1 MAKPQLDELDCAM
14 LTKLKGKVLPTI
26 CMDPDFHETVYARIP
41 IENYLPEISD
51 KTEPPKDAAVME
63 AMTPEALDGFID
75 TLLANRGI
83 FITPPDRL
91 LSVSRTWRG
100 RGRRQFEA
108 TVKAIPAGIVRAKGF
123 LQMAGGVH
131 LFNYVMGR
139 SDLEPVVE
147 CKKMAAR
154 INRIVFIGP
163 PQVINDLKRVDFLTE
178 LE

>member
-1 MAKPQLDELDCAM
+1 
-14 LTKLKGKVLPTI
+14 
-26 CMDPDFHETVYARIP
+26 
-41 IENYLPEISD
+41 
-51 KTEPPKDAAVME
+51 
-63 AMTPEALDGFID
+63 
-75 TLLANRGI
+75 
-83 FITPPDRL
+83 
-91 LSVSRTWRG
+91 
-100 RGRRQFEA
+100 
-108 TVKAIPAGIVRAKGF
+108 
-123 LQMAGGVH
+123 MAGGVH